1 MSSGPAGDGR
11 RRDADL
17 VRGAR
22 RIPGDIDPV
31 AGGDW
36 YDVVTRRDGQL
47 VLVVGEVL
55 DTGVLAVAAM
65 GQLRT
70 ALLAHLLAG
79 VPPGTALTLLD
90 RQFGNAR
97 HRWDVIALCLQFDPR
112 TGALCYASAGHPSPI
127 CVGPEGQV
135 DVLYRRPLGPPI
147 GTRPEVGHRSVETV
161 LPPGARLLFHPPRP
175 VAAPSGGPP
184 PGSGSPRTRRPAG
197 PAGRRGLVTGRPGRP
212 EVSHPV
218 DATGSRSP
226 ADDLVDGVSPLD
238 TRGLT
243 IQAAGESSAP
253 VAAVPY
259 GPPGEQIEELVQVRF
274 VQAPRRPR
282 AEEMAILLLAQS
294 TPDRLVL
301 RLPADPTKLS
311 PLRERLLDFLAAHQ
325 VGEADSFDLVVAVS
339 EAAANAIEHPVAPAE
354 GTIMVEVAVADGVVA
369 ATVRDSGRWRES
381 DDPGFRGRG
390 LALIRSLGE
399 LSVNRTAT
407 GTEVTFWR
415 RLAT

>member
-1 MSSGPAGDGR
+1 MNSGPAGDGR
-11 RRDADL
+11 RAHAGL
-17 VRGAR
+17 VDGAR
-22 RIPGDIDPV
+22 QLPGDVDPV

-70 ALLAHLLAG
+70 ALLAHMLAG

-97 HRWDVIALCLQFDPR
+97 RRWDVIALCLQFDPR

-127 CVGPEGQV
+127 CVGSEGQI
-135 DVLYRRPLGPPI
+135 DLLYRRPIGPPI
-147 GTRPEVGHRSVETV
+147 GTRPEAGYQTVETG
-161 LPPGARLLFHPPRP
+161 LPPGSRLLFHPPRP
-175 VAAPSGGPP
+175 PTAGSATGSAAH
-184 PGSGSPRTRRPAG
+184 
-197 PAGRRGLVTGRPGRP
+197 RGLVTGRPGRP
-212 EVSHPV
+212 AVNHPS
-218 DATGSRSP
+218 GP
-226 ADDLVDGVSPLD
+226 ADPLGAVDDRVRGVGPLD
-238 TRGLT
+238 DRGLP
-243 IQAAGESSAP
+243 IQVTGEPSAP
-253 VAAVPY
+253 VAAVSY
-259 GPPGEQIEELVQVRF
+259 GTAEEEIEELVRVRF
-274 VQAPRRPR
+274 VQAPCRPR
-282 AEEMAILLLAQS
+282 AEDVAVLLLAET

-301 RLPADPTKLS
+301 RLPADPSRLS
-311 PLRERLLDFLAAHQ
+311 PLRQRVVDFLGAHQ
-325 VGEADSFDLVVAVS
+325 VGEPDRFDLVAAVS

-354 GTIMVEVAVADGVVA
+354 RTITVEVVVADRVVV

-381 DDPGFRGRG
+381 GEPGFRGRG